1 MGSITVTGLA
11 MGDTGLTITSKTVPS
26 VTTNVP
32 VTVLSRNLLSY
43 WPANASG
50 LACTVNTDGS
60 LHLTG
65 TPTAIWS
72 GVKWRFPAPVTSGT
86 ICMSAKK
93 SIPGL
98 SLSMK
103 FYDAQGQKV
112 GDQLTPGKPLTIPDG
127 ATQWQL
133 ELLCNSTPQPVDA
146 DLHVQVETG
155 ETATTW
161 MRPDDTSLSVG
172 GGA

>member
-1 MGSITVTGLA
+1 
-11 MGDTGLTITSKTVPS
+11 
-26 VTTNVP
+26 
-32 VTVLSRNLLSY
+32 
-43 WPANASG
+43 
-50 LACTVNTDGS
+50 
-60 LHLTG
+60 
-65 TPTAIWS
+65 
-72 GVKWRFPAPVTSGT
+72 
-86 ICMSAKK
+86 MSAKK

-155 ETATTW
+155 DNPHEW
-161 MRPDDTSLSVG
+161 MRPDTTTIQ